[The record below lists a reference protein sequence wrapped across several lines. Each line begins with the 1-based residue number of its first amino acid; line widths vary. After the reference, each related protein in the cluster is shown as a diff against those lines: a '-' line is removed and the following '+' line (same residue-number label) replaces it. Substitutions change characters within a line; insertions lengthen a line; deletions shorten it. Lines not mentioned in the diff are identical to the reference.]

1 MRPPVI
7 RDNDD
12 VHIALP
18 IFLLVATTI
27 GVSVL
32 ARRVGL
38 SAPLLLVAI
47 GAVASYLPQVPNVHV
62 DSEVILLGFLP
73 PLLYATAIRTSLIDL
88 KRDVFQIIQLS
99 ILLVLVTAFAVGLVA
114 WWLMPVGFAAA
125 LALGGVVAP
134 PDAVAATAVAR
145 RIGLPRRLVAVLEGE
160 SLFND
165 ATALVTVSTA
175 TAAMT
180 GSFSASKA
188 AEDFAIAAVGGVVI
202 GVIAYWV
209 MQFVQKHI
217 RDAVTSVAISFIT
230 PWVAYLPAE
239 AIEASGVIAVVV
251 TGVLLGFK
259 APYYNTAQARVAS
272 RMNWNSVQFLL
283 ENLVFLLIGLQVSS
297 IIDEVRTSQL
307 GLARTSLYAL
317 AVLAT
322 VMTVR
327 PVFIIAAA
335 WLGKVSRWDS
345 RPLGLRESAVAGW
358 AGMRGVVTLAAAFLL
373 PPETPHRESLVFMA
387 LVVTVGT
394 LIIQGFTLGRVA
406 NLMNLRAPDPREDA
420 LARAQVMQA
429 SVDAGEVAMRKALAE
444 DPELADTP
452 EAIIKSLQ
460 KQGMRRANL
469 QWELLGNN
477 DSMGPTQQY
486 RILRQEM
493 IDAERDKAL
502 EMRNE
507 GRVDHEVIDSIMLQL
522 DIEESM
528 IVTAEERDAD
538 VASAQPLLTPEIRRG
553 GCEHLEEAMQSHASP
568 QSHEGCQGCI
578 EEGRTWLHLR
588 MCTTCGYVGCCDS
601 SPGQHATKHFRS
613 TGHPVMRSFETG
625 EEWRWCFVDSLP
637 G

>member
-1 MRPPVI
+1 M
-7 RDNDD
+7 
-12 VHIALP
+12 HIALP

-27 GVSVL
+27 SVSVL

-47 GAVASYLPQVPNVHV
+47 GAVASYLPQVPEVHV

-73 PLLYATAIRTSLIDL
+73 PLLYATAIRTSIIDL
-88 KRDVFQIIQLS
+88 KRDVFQIVQLS
-99 ILLVLVTAFAVGLVA
+99 ILLVLVTAFAVGLVS

-125 LALGGVVAP
+125 MALGGVVAP

-145 RIGLPRRLVAVLEGE
+145 RIGLPRRLVAILEGE

-165 ATALVTVSTA
+165 ATALVTVGTA
-175 TAAMT
+175 VSALT
-180 GSFSASKA
+180 GSFSASRA
-188 AEDFAIAAVGGVVI
+188 GLAFVIAALGGIVI
-202 GVIAYWV
+202 GVIAFYIIE
-209 MQFVQKHI
+209 FVQKHI
-217 RDAVTSVAISFIT
+217 RDAVTSVAISIIT

-239 AIEASGVIAVVV
+239 AIKASGVIAVVV

-272 RMNWNSVQFLL
+272 RMNWNSIQFLL
-283 ENLVFLLIGLQVSS
+283 ENMVFLLIGLQVSM
-297 IIDEVRTSQL
+297 IIDQVQTSDL
-307 GLARTSLYAL
+307 GLERTSLYAV
-317 AVLAT
+317 AVLVT
-322 VMTVR
+322 VMLVR
-327 PVFIIAAA
+327 PMFIIAAT

-345 RPLGLRESAVAGW
+345 RPLSLREGAVAGW

-373 PPETPHRESLVFMA
+373 PPETPHRESLVFIA
-387 LVVTVGT
+387 LVVTIGT
-394 LIIQGFTLGRVA
+394 LVIQGFTLGRVA
-406 NLMNLRAPDPREDA
+406 NLMKLRAPDPREDA

-429 SVDAGEVAMRKALAE
+429 SVDAGEAAMRKALAD

-452 EAIIKSLQ
+452 EPIIKSLQ

-477 DSMGPTQQY
+477 DTMGPTQQY
-486 RILRQEM
+486 RILRQKM
-493 IDAERDKAL
+493 IDAEREKAL

-507 GRVDHEVIDSIMLQL
+507 GRVDHEVIDSIMMQL

-528 IVTAEERDAD
+528 IVTAEERDAGLRD
-538 VASAQPLLTPEIRRG
+538 AGPLLTPEVRQG
-553 GCEHLEEAMQSHASP
+553 GCEHLEKAARDDASP
-568 QSHEGCQGCI
+568 QSHDGCQGCL

-588 MCTTCGYVGCCDS
+588 MCTECGYVGCCDS
-601 SPGQHATKHFRS
+601 SAGQHATKHFRA
-613 TGHPVMRSFETG
+613 TGHPVMRSFEAG
-625 EEWRWCFVDSLP
+625 EEWRWCFVDNLP

>member
-1 MRPPVI
+1 M
-7 RDNDD
+7 
-12 VHIALP
+12 HIALP

-27 GVSVL
+27 SVSVL

-47 GAVASYLPQVPNVHV
+47 GAVASYLPQVPEVHV

-73 PLLYATAIRTSLIDL
+73 PLLYATAIRTSIIDL
-88 KRDVFQIIQLS
+88 KRDVFQIVQLS
-99 ILLVLVTAFAVGLVA
+99 ILLVLVTAFAVGLVS

-125 LALGGVVAP
+125 MALGGVVAP

-165 ATALVTVSTA
+165 ATALVTVGTA
-175 TAAMT
+175 VSALT
-180 GSFSASKA
+180 GSFSASRA
-188 AEDFAIAAVGGVVI
+188 GLAFVIAALGGIVI
-202 GVIAYWV
+202 GVIAFYV
-209 MQFVQKHI
+209 IEFVQKHI
-217 RDAVTSVAISFIT
+217 RDAVTSVAISIIT

-239 AIEASGVIAVVV
+239 AIKASGVIAVVV

-272 RMNWNSVQFLL
+272 RMNWNSIQFLL
-283 ENLVFLLIGLQVSS
+283 ENMVFLLIGLQVSM
-297 IIDEVRTSQL
+297 IIDQVQTSDL
-307 GLARTSLYAL
+307 GLERTSLYAV
-317 AVLAT
+317 AVLVT
-322 VMTVR
+322 VMLVR
-327 PVFIIAAA
+327 PMFIIAAA

-345 RPLGLRESAVAGW
+345 RPLSLREGAVAGW

-373 PPETPHRESLVFMA
+373 PPETPHRESLVFIA
-387 LVVTVGT
+387 LVVTIGT
-394 LIIQGFTLGRVA
+394 LVIQGFTLGRVA
-406 NLMNLRAPDPREDA
+406 NLMKLRAPDPREDA
-420 LARAQVMQA
+420 LARAQVTQA
-429 SVDAGEVAMRKALAE
+429 SVDAGEAAMRKALAD

-452 EAIIKSLQ
+452 EPIIKSLQ

-477 DSMGPTQQY
+477 DTMGPTQQY
-486 RILRQEM
+486 RILRQKM
-493 IDAERDKAL
+493 IDAEREKAL

-507 GRVDHEVIDSIMLQL
+507 GRVDHEVIDSIMMQL

-528 IVTAEERDAD
+528 IVTAEERNAGLRDAG
-538 VASAQPLLTPEIRRG
+538 PLLTPEVRQG
-553 GCEHLEEAMQSHASP
+553 GCEHLEKAAHDYASP
-568 QSHEGCQGCI
+568 QSHDGCQGCL

-588 MCTTCGYVGCCDS
+588 MCTECGYVGCCDS
-601 SPGQHATKHFRS
+601 SAGQHATKHFRA
-613 TGHPVMRSFETG
+613 TGHPVMRSFEAG
-625 EEWRWCFVDSLP
+625 EEWRWCFVDNLP

>member
-1 MRPPVI
+1 M
-7 RDNDD
+7 
-12 VHIALP
+12 HIALP

-27 GVSVL
+27 SVSVL

-47 GAVASYLPQVPNVHV
+47 GAVASYLPQVPEVHV

-73 PLLYATAIRTSLIDL
+73 PLLYATAIRTSIIDL
-88 KRDVFQIIQLS
+88 KRDVFQIVQLS
-99 ILLVLVTAFAVGLVA
+99 ILLVLVTAFAVGLVS

-125 LALGGVVAP
+125 MALGGVVAP

-165 ATALVTVSTA
+165 ATALVTVGTA
-175 TAAMT
+175 VSALT
-180 GSFSASKA
+180 GSFSASRA
-188 AEDFAIAAVGGVVI
+188 GLAFVIAALGGIVI
-202 GVIAYWV
+202 GVIAFYV
-209 MQFVQKHI
+209 VEFVQKHI
-217 RDAVTSVAISFIT
+217 RDAVTSVAISIIT

-239 AIEASGVIAVVV
+239 AIKASGVIAVVV

-272 RMNWNSVQFLL
+272 RMNWNSIQFLL
-283 ENLVFLLIGLQVSS
+283 ENMVFLLIGLQVSM
-297 IIDEVRTSQL
+297 IIDQVQTSDL
-307 GLARTSLYAL
+307 GLQRTSLYAV
-317 AVLAT
+317 AVLVT
-322 VMTVR
+322 VMLVR
-327 PVFIIAAA
+327 PMFIIAAA

-345 RPLGLRESAVAGW
+345 RPLGLREGAVAGW

-373 PPETPHRESLVFMA
+373 PPETPHRESLVFIA
-387 LVVTVGT
+387 LVVTIGT
-394 LIIQGFTLGRVA
+394 LVIQGFTLGRVA
-406 NLMNLRAPDPREDA
+406 NLMKLRAPDPREDA

-429 SVDAGEVAMRKALAE
+429 SVDAGEAAMRKALAD

-460 KQGMRRANL
+460 KQDMRRANL

-477 DSMGPTQQY
+477 DTMGPTQQY
-486 RILRQEM
+486 RILRQKM
-493 IDAERDKAL
+493 INAERDKAL

-507 GRVDHEVIDSIMLQL
+507 GRVDHEVIDSIMMQL

-528 IVTAEERDAD
+528 IVTAEERNAGLRDAG
-538 VASAQPLLTPEIRRG
+538 PLLTPEVRQG
-553 GCEHLEEAMQSHASP
+553 GCEHLEKAAHDDASP
-568 QSHEGCQGCI
+568 QSHDGCQGCL

-588 MCTTCGYVGCCDS
+588 MCTECGYVGCCDS
-601 SPGQHATKHFRS
+601 SAGQHATKHFRA
-613 TGHPVMRSFETG
+613 TGHPVMRSFEAG
-625 EEWRWCFVDSLP
+625 EEWRWCFVDNLP

>member
-1 MRPPVI
+1 M
-7 RDNDD
+7 
-12 VHIALP
+12 HIALP

-27 GVSVL
+27 SVSVL

-47 GAVASYLPQVPNVHV
+47 GAVASYLPQVPEVHV

-73 PLLYATAIRTSLIDL
+73 PLLYATAIRTSIIDL
-88 KRDVFQIIQLS
+88 KRDVFQIVQLS
-99 ILLVLVTAFAVGLVA
+99 ILLVLVTAFAVGLVS

-125 LALGGVVAP
+125 MALGGVVAP

-145 RIGLPRRLVAVLEGE
+145 RIGLPRRLVAILEGE

-165 ATALVTVSTA
+165 ATALVTVGTA
-175 TAAMT
+175 VSALT
-180 GSFSASKA
+180 GSFSASRA
-188 AEDFAIAAVGGVVI
+188 GLAFVIAALGGIVI
-202 GVIAYWV
+202 GVIAFYIIE
-209 MQFVQKHI
+209 FVQKHI
-217 RDAVTSVAISFIT
+217 RDAVTSVAISIIT

-239 AIEASGVIAVVV
+239 AIKASGVIAVVV

-272 RMNWNSVQFLL
+272 RMNWNSIQFLL
-283 ENLVFLLIGLQVSS
+283 ENMVFLLIGLQVSM
-297 IIDEVRTSQL
+297 IIDQVQTSDL
-307 GLARTSLYAL
+307 GLQRTSLYAV
-317 AVLAT
+317 AVLVT
-322 VMTVR
+322 VMLVR
-327 PVFIIAAA
+327 PMFIIAAT

-345 RPLGLRESAVAGW
+345 GPLSLREGAVAGW

-373 PPETPHRESLVFMA
+373 PPETPHRESLVFIA
-387 LVVTVGT
+387 LVVTIGT
-394 LIIQGFTLGRVA
+394 LVIQGFTLGRVA
-406 NLMNLRAPDPREDA
+406 NLMKLRAPDPREDA

-429 SVDAGEVAMRKALAE
+429 SVDAGEAAMRKALAD

-452 EAIIKSLQ
+452 EPIIKSLQ

-477 DSMGPTQQY
+477 DTMGPTQQY
-486 RILRQEM
+486 RILRQKM
-493 IDAERDKAL
+493 IDAEREKAL

-507 GRVDHEVIDSIMLQL
+507 GRVDHEVIDSIMMQL

-528 IVTAEERDAD
+528 IVTAEERDAGLRD
-538 VASAQPLLTPEIRRG
+538 AGPLLTPEVRQG
-553 GCEHLEEAMQSHASP
+553 GCEHLEKAARDDASP
-568 QSHEGCQGCI
+568 QSHDGCQGCL

-588 MCTTCGYVGCCDS
+588 MCTECGYVGCCDS
-601 SPGQHATKHFRS
+601 SAGQHATKHFRA
-613 TGHPVMRSFETG
+613 TGHPVMRSFEAG
-625 EEWRWCFVDSLP
+625 EEWRWCFVDNLP

>member
-1 MRPPVI
+1 M
-7 RDNDD
+7 
-12 VHIALP
+12 HIALP

-27 GVSVL
+27 SVSVL

-47 GAVASYLPQVPNVHV
+47 GAVASYLPQVPEVHV

-73 PLLYATAIRTSLIDL
+73 PLLYATAIRTSIIDL
-88 KRDVFQIIQLS
+88 KRDVFQIVQLS
-99 ILLVLVTAFAVGLVA
+99 ILLVLVTAFAVGLVS

-125 LALGGVVAP
+125 MALGGVVAP

-165 ATALVTVSTA
+165 ATALVTVGTA
-175 TAAMT
+175 VSALT
-180 GSFSASKA
+180 GSFSASRA
-188 AEDFAIAAVGGVVI
+188 GLAFVIAALGGIVI
-202 GVIAYWV
+202 GVIAFYV
-209 MQFVQKHI
+209 VEFVQKHI
-217 RDAVTSVAISFIT
+217 RDAVTSVAISIIT

-239 AIEASGVIAVVV
+239 AIKASGVIAVVV

-259 APYYNTAQARVAS
+259 APHYNTAQARVAS
-272 RMNWNSVQFLL
+272 RMNWNSIQFLL
-283 ENLVFLLIGLQVSS
+283 ENMVFLLIGLQVSM
-297 IIDEVRTSQL
+297 IIDQVQTSDL
-307 GLARTSLYAL
+307 GLERTSLYAV
-317 AVLAT
+317 AVLVT
-322 VMTVR
+322 VMLVR
-327 PVFIIAAA
+327 PMFIIAAA

-345 RPLGLRESAVAGW
+345 RPLGLREGAVAGW

-373 PPETPHRESLVFMA
+373 PPETPHRESLVFIA
-387 LVVTVGT
+387 LVVTIGT
-394 LIIQGFTLGRVA
+394 LVIQGFTLGRVA
-406 NLMNLRAPDPREDA
+406 NLMKLNAPDPREDA

-429 SVDAGEVAMRKALAE
+429 SVDAGEAAMRKALAD

-477 DSMGPTQQY
+477 DTMGPTQQY
-486 RILRQEM
+486 RILRQKM
-493 IDAERDKAL
+493 INAERDKAL

-507 GRVDHEVIDSIMLQL
+507 GRVDHEVIDSIMMQL

-528 IVTAEERDAD
+528 IVTAEERDAGLRD
-538 VASAQPLLTPEIRRG
+538 AGPLLTPEVRQG
-553 GCEHLEEAMQSHASP
+553 GCEHLEKAARDYASP
-568 QSHEGCQGCI
+568 QSHDGCQGCL

-588 MCTTCGYVGCCDS
+588 MCTECGYVGCCDS
-601 SPGQHATKHFRS
+601 SAGQHATKHFRA
-613 TGHPVMRSFETG
+613 TGHPVMRSFEAG
-625 EEWRWCFVDSLP
+625 EEWRWCFVDNLP

>member
-1 MRPPVI
+1 M
-7 RDNDD
+7 
-12 VHIALP
+12 HIALP

-27 GVSVL
+27 SVSVL

-47 GAVASYLPQVPNVHV
+47 GAVASYLPQVPEVHV

-73 PLLYATAIRTSLIDL
+73 PLLYATAIRTSIIDL
-88 KRDVFQIIQLS
+88 KRDVFQIVQLS
-99 ILLVLVTAFAVGLVA
+99 ILLVLVTAFAVGLVS

-125 LALGGVVAP
+125 MALGGVVAP

-165 ATALVTVSTA
+165 ATALVTVGTA
-175 TAAMT
+175 VSALT
-180 GSFSASKA
+180 GSFSASRA
-188 AEDFAIAAVGGVVI
+188 GLAFVIAALGGIVI
-202 GVIAYWV
+202 GVIAFYV
-209 MQFVQKHI
+209 VEFVQKHI
-217 RDAVTSVAISFIT
+217 RDAVTSVAISIIT

-239 AIEASGVIAVVV
+239 AIKASGVIAVVV

-272 RMNWNSVQFLL
+272 RMNWNSIQFLL
-283 ENLVFLLIGLQVSS
+283 ENMVFLLIGLQVSM
-297 IIDEVRTSQL
+297 IIDQVQTSDL
-307 GLARTSLYAL
+307 GLQRTSLYAV
-317 AVLAT
+317 AVLVT
-322 VMTVR
+322 VMLVR
-327 PVFIIAAA
+327 PMFIIAAA

-345 RPLGLRESAVAGW
+345 RPLSLREGAVAGW

-373 PPETPHRESLVFMA
+373 PPETPHRESLVFIA
-387 LVVTVGT
+387 LVVTIGT
-394 LIIQGFTLGRVA
+394 LVIQGFTLGRVA
-406 NLMNLRAPDPREDA
+406 NLMKLRAPDPREDA
-420 LARAQVMQA
+420 LARAQVTQA
-429 SVDAGEVAMRKALAE
+429 SVDAGEAAMRKALAD

-452 EAIIKSLQ
+452 EPIIKSLQ

-477 DSMGPTQQY
+477 DTMGPTQQY
-486 RILRQEM
+486 RILRQKM
-493 IDAERDKAL
+493 IDAEREKAL

-507 GRVDHEVIDSIMLQL
+507 GRVDHEVIDSIMMQL

-528 IVTAEERDAD
+528 IVTAEERDAGLRD
-538 VASAQPLLTPEIRRG
+538 AGPLLTPEVRQG
-553 GCEHLEEAMQSHASP
+553 GCEHLEKAAHDYASP
-568 QSHEGCQGCI
+568 QSHDGCQGCL

-588 MCTTCGYVGCCDS
+588 MCTECGYVGCCDS
-601 SPGQHATKHFRS
+601 SAGQHATKHFRA
-613 TGHPVMRSFETG
+613 TGHPVMRSFEAG
-625 EEWRWCFVDSLP
+625 EEWRWCFVDNLP